1 MKTII
6 SEKGQITIP
15 KPLRD
20 QLGMMPGTVVVFE
33 AMESRLVGHK
43 LIQEDPV
50 SKWRGRGKLPGKVSV
65 DEYLKRARG

>member
-20 QLGMMPGTVVVFE
+20 RLGMIPGMVVIFE
-33 AMESRLVGHK
+33 AMEGCLVGHK
-43 LIQEDPV
+43 VMSEDPV
-50 SKWRGRGKLPGKVSV
+50 SKWRGRGKLPNKISV
-65 DEYLKRARG
+65 DDYLKRARG